1 MLDRIKRYLLIL
13 LLSLLIIPVIQIA
26 SLKYID
32 PPFWGWQ
39 IHRSLFPPKGYPTHR
54 QHTWVDLNRISK
66 NMQLAVIASEDQL
79 FPSHYGFDIN
89 AILTVI
95 KQTGANGPRRGAST
109 ITQQTAKNVF
119 LFPAHSMIRKAVELY
134 YAIWME
140 VIWGKQ
146 RILEMYLNVIEFG
159 PGIFGVEAA
168 SQHFFNTKARYLTA
182 QQAAQLAAVLPN
194 PYKLKANPP
203 SRYVLERSRWIRKQ
217 MRQLSMAAVNKLS
230 Q

>member
-1 MLDRIKRYLLIL
+1 MLDCIKRYLLIL
-13 LLSLLIIPVIQIA
+13 LLSLLTIPVIQIA

-95 KQTGANGPRRGAST
+95 KQTGANGPNEAPVRLRNKPLKMSFYFQP
-109 ITQQTAKNVF
+109 TQ
-119 LFPAHSMIRKAVELY
+119 
-134 YAIWME
+134 
-140 VIWGKQ
+140 
-146 RILEMYLNVIEFG
+146 
-159 PGIFGVEAA
+159 
-168 SQHFFNTKARYLTA
+168 
-182 QQAAQLAAVLPN
+182 
-194 PYKLKANPP
+194 
-203 SRYVLERSRWIRKQ
+203 
-217 MRQLSMAAVNKLS
+217 
-230 Q
+230 